1 MAIFFRFSLALS
13 WLVYDD
19 FLLLLKSS
27 LFFESLL
34 SLWDAFFDS
43 NNLLIFQI
51 SNTVKPV

>member
-1 MAIFFRFSLALS
+1 MTIFFRFSLAQS